1 MVRSQNMK
9 RNPNLLSLLLMY
21 YILAKHLERCI
32 RSILIGR
39 LEIAIGRKQSWKI
52 RFFLLFFCYYFLNMS
67 FVDILFTVLL
77 SFVVLFFSLHTN
89 IIQQT
94 YYTS

>member
-1 MVRSQNMK
+1 MK

-39 LEIAIGRKQSWKI
+39 LEIAIGRKQS
-52 RFFLLFFCYYFLNMS
+52 
-67 FVDILFTVLL
+67 
-77 SFVVLFFSLHTN
+77 
-89 IIQQT
+89 
-94 YYTS
+94 